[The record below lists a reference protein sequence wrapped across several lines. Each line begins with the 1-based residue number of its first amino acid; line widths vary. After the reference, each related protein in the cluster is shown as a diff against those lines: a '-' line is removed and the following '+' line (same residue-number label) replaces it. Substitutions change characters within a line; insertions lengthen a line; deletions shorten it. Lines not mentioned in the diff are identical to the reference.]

1 MSSVDHGAIT
11 FSRELV
17 IQANFLFVNCCM
29 NSLSFACESKLVGGL
44 AQRSAAYN
52 VLQMPTEKVCL
63 SGMNSS
69 RTVSVSSNRTST
81 VNEMDQLLIAVATN
95 RDRGAFQELFDY
107 FAPRMKSFLL
117 GKGSSMETA
126 EEAVQEAMLNVWRK
140 ASQFN
145 PQKASASTWIFA
157 IVRNTRIDLLRKANR
172 PEPDSNDPALVPDP
186 PKSAFD
192 TVSAAEFAGRIRECV
207 DMLPSDQQDVLRL
220 AFFEELPHGA
230 IAQQLNIPLGTVKSR
245 IRLALQRIR
254 SEIGDSK

>member
-1 MSSVDHGAIT
+1 
-11 FSRELV
+11 
-17 IQANFLFVNCCM
+17 
-29 NSLSFACESKLVGGL
+29 
-44 AQRSAAYN
+44 
-52 VLQMPTEKVCL
+52 
-63 SGMNSS
+63 
-69 RTVSVSSNRTST
+69 
-81 VNEMDQLLIAVATN
+81 MDKLLIAVATN
-95 RDRGAFQELFDY
+95 RDRGAFQDLFDY

-117 GKGSSMETA
+117 GKGSSMEAA

-140 ASQFN
+140 AGQFN

-172 PEPDSNDPALVPDP
+172 PEPDPNDPALVPDP

-192 TVSAAEFAGRIRECV
+192 TVSAAEFAVRIRECV

-220 AFFEELPHGA
+220 AFFEELSHGA
-230 IAQQLNIPLGTVKSR
+230 IAQKLNIPLGTVKSR